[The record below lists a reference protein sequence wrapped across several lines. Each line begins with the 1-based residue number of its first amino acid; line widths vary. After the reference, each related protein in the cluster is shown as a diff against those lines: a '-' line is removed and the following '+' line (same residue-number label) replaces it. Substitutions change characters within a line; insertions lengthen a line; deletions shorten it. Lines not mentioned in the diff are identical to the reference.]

1 MIGGTGKGKG
11 GGGSKYGLYAGQV
24 QSRVADALR
33 GHKKTRSA
41 SMSVKVRIWVDST
54 GRITNAK
61 LSGSSGDAAVDRAI
75 CDEILT
81 GLQLQSPPPEGM
93 PMPRW
98 VFFDCSEMPGAIYG
112 LARPA
117 RTLWPKARE
126 LFKVPH
132 DYDGLV
138 PVSMY
143 VAIPMYRPGIWFGHN
158 LSSLAPVFERAGVT
172 DTDLRGLGSLTK
184 GLALKCFGVQEFWGA
199 TQWLSKALYIHVKFG
214 PLDLQTAFTPAHSE
228 HETLTYGFR
237 VTDDSLR
244 ASMGDPGI
252 RITRPQPTFW
262 LEGHDVPGMQTL
274 QDRIEAGE
282 RYVIPDAPR
291 ATPDGGVLVPITRV
305 A

>member
-1 MIGGTGKGKG
+1 MLPFPVRNPRLLDEFTPYLVATPFNLPSLDLAPFGVPIPPENIIDPLRLESETFLRLLHRLD
-11 GGGSKYGLYAGQV
+11 GLTFG
-24 QSRVADALR
+24 
-33 GHKKTRSA
+33 
-41 SMSVKVRIWVDST
+41 
-54 GRITNAK
+54 
-61 LSGSSGDAAVDRAI
+61 
-75 CDEILT
+75 
-81 GLQLQSPPPEGM
+81 PEGM

-98 VFFDCSEMPGAIYG
+98 VFFDCSELPGAIYG

-117 RTLWPKARE
+117 ATLWPKARE
-126 LFKVPH
+126 LFKVPP

-158 LSSLAPVFERAGVT
+158 LSSLAPVFERAAVT
-172 DTDLRGLGSLTK
+172 DVDLRGLGSLTK

-199 TQWLSKALYIHVKFG
+199 TQWLSKALYIHAKFG
-214 PLDLQTAFTPAHSE
+214 ALDLQTAYTPAHSE

-237 VTDDSLR
+237 VTDDGLR

-252 RITRPQPTFW
+252 ILNRPQPTFW
-262 LEGHDVPGMQTL
+262 LEGHDVSGMQAL

-291 ATPDGGVLVPITRV
+291 ATPDGGVLVPITRLSDT
-305 A
+305 

>member
-1 MIGGTGKGKG
+1 MLPFPVRNPKLLDEFTPYLVATPFNLPSLNLAPFGVPVPPENIIDPLRLE
-11 GGGSKYGLYAGQV
+11 SEVFLRLLHRLDGLTFG
-24 QSRVADALR
+24 
-33 GHKKTRSA
+33 
-41 SMSVKVRIWVDST
+41 
-54 GRITNAK
+54 
-61 LSGSSGDAAVDRAI
+61 
-75 CDEILT
+75 
-81 GLQLQSPPPEGM
+81 PEGM

-98 VFFDCSEMPGAIYG
+98 VFFDCSELPGAIYG

-117 RTLWPKARE
+117 ATLWPKARE
-126 LFKVPH
+126 LFKVPP

-158 LSSLAPVFERAGVT
+158 LSSLAPVFERAAVT
-172 DTDLRGLGSLTK
+172 DVDLRGLGSLTK

-199 TQWLSKALYIHVKFG
+199 TQWLSKALYIHAKFG
-214 PLDLQTAFTPAHSE
+214 ALDLQTAYTPAHSE

-237 VTDDSLR
+237 VTDDGLR

-252 RITRPQPTFW
+252 ILNRPQPTFW
-262 LEGHDVPGMQTL
+262 LEGHDVSGMQAL

-291 ATPDGGVLVPITRV
+291 ATPDGGVLVPITRLSDT
-305 A
+305 